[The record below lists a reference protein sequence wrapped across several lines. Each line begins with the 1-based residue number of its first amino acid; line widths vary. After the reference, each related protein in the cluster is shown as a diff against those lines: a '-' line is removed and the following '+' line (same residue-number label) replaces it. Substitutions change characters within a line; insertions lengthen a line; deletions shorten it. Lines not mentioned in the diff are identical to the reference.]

1 MSKFV
6 NLEKI
11 IFMRLKTWVTTLLAL
26 AVFSAGL
33 TAAPAGGPRSWQQA
47 MRLYEDG
54 LYEQARILFE
64 AMPDGPLL
72 KEQSKDSS
80 SPVLASRTR

>member
-11 IFMRLKTWVTTLLAL
+11 IFMRPKTWVTTLLAL

-33 TAAPAGGPRSWQQA
+33 TAAPAGGPVARA
-47 MRLYEDG
+47 RAGRGRL
-54 LYEQARILFE
+54 
-64 AMPDGPLL
+64 
-72 KEQSKDSS
+72 
-80 SPVLASRTR
+80 LAVHPTAAAPGTGAGADNKGRM